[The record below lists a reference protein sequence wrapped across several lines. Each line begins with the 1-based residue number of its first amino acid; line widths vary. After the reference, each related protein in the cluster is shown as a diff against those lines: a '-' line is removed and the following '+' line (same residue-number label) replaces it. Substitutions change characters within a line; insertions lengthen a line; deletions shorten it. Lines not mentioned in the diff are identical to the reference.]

1 MTTFTIYEFDEYAYY
16 TGNSKEISMYDSFPN
31 RWTIEQ
37 VPVIPQGYFAKF
49 YDGHWIIVS
58 HDRPYPS
65 SPPDW
70 QPGPYPDSTVEQQ
83 PQTVDPATV
92 EQTAPEVL

>member
-16 TGNSKEISMYDSFPN
+16 TGNSREISIYDPFPN

-37 VPVIPQGYFAKF
+37 VPAIPQGFFAKF
-49 YDGHWIIVS
+49 YDGHWILVS

-70 QPGPYPDSTVEQQ
+70 KPGSGDVQETLSDPYS
-83 PQTVDPATV
+83 V